1 MKLCVRSMALAAG
14 LLWGGA
20 MLLVGVVAAASG
32 VHDGGYYG
40 SDFLLVMASIYPG
53 YEGTPSFGDAFVGS
67 LYGLV
72 DGAIAGALLA
82 CLYNRLAPSAAKGA
96 EGSAA

>member
-20 MLLVGVVAAASG
+20 MLFVGVVAATRG

-53 YEGTPSFGDAFVGS
+53 YGGAPSFGDTFVGA

-72 DGAIAGALLA
+72 GGAIAGALLA
-82 CLYNRLAPSAAKGA
+82 WLYNRVASTARGA
-96 EGSAA
+96 EGSPA